1 MSRSDPLNKKCL
13 VVEAGLIEYAKALDL
28 QKKILQA
35 KKKRWMEEDVL
46 ILLEHPPTITI
57 GRKGSSSEILVDKA
71 KLKKRGI
78 SVYQIGRG
86 GKVTYHGPGQLVGYP
101 LLNLT
106 HYGKDLHL
114 YLRNLE
120 EVIIRTLKDFAILA
134 QRRRGLTGVWVK
146 NKKIASL
153 GVEVKSW
160 ISLHGFALNVNCDL
174 SYFDLI
180 QPCGMQPEV
189 MISMAIALGSQ
200 VKIKEVSS
208 RLVSHFGE
216 IFLTS
221 PQKITLEELERI
233 TNREIGYS

>member
-13 VVEAGLIEYAKALDL
+13 VVEVGLIEYAKALDL
-28 QKKILQA
+28 QKKTLQA

-46 ILLEHPPTITI
+46 LLLEHPPTITI

-134 QRRRGLTGVWVK
+134 QRRRGLTGVWVE

-189 MISMAIALGSQ
+189 MTSMAIALGSQ
-200 VKIKEVSS
+200 VKVEEVSS
-208 RLVSHFGE
+208 RLVSHFEE

-221 PQKITLEELERI
+221 PQKTTLEELERKI
-233 TNREIGYS
+233 NRDYS